1 MCDRLVDLLWP
12 EHRVV
17 VEFDGRTTH
26 PLPSGFE
33 DDRRRDIA
41 LQLAGFLVRTHAA

>member
-1 MCDRLVDLLWP
+1 MCGQLVDLLWP
-12 EHRVV
+12 EHRVMG
-17 VEFDGRTTH
+17 EFDGPTTH
-26 PLPSGFE
+26 AAPSGFE